1 MTRSFAGCEVTGA
14 RLLVLRHEPTPRRR
28 RYAAAPPIESIVRR
42 RHISPRSGVP
52 LSRRDRSAL
61 PLRSVVRYLRR
72 PEGVAATLYANLA
85 TGV

>member
-1 MTRSFAGCEVTGA
+1 MRVSLSFGTN
-14 RLLVLRHEPTPRRR
+14 RHP
-28 RYAAAPPIESIVRR
+28 AAAATPPPHQSNSIVRR